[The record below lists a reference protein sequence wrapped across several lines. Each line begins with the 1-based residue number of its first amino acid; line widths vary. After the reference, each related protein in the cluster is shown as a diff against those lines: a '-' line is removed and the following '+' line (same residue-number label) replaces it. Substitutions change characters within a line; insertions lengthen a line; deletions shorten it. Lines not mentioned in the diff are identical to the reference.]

1 VRGEPPPTPTTTS
14 EYPRPSP
21 PPPTACRETLVERG
35 LTRADIGDIAS
46 KIGQL
51 YYSLYLRTS
60 KPGAILEAYVFY
72 EAIHARAYFDE
83 QSSGGMAEAVKALKF
98 YARFIIVCLLI
109 NKKEVRGL

>member
-1 VRGEPPPTPTTTS
+1 M
-14 EYPRPSP
+14 
-21 PPPTACRETLVERG
+21 ERG